1 MKKMNSMT
9 KTAPVS
15 VRLLIWATLPLA
27 SAALMTAC
35 SSSPKDVGNAAQG
48 EGKPANT
55 ASIEAKQLAAEQEA
69 AYVVEIEFSKKSSKL
84 SAASR
89 EKIEALYKTVARP
102 ERLKGVKVIAWA
114 DDEYPSKKERK
125 LSFNST
131 ELAKSRAEAVQ
142 NFLKKRNTNL
152 EFELYNMA
160 KRPGTFSE
168 FVGTADARIK
178 DSLERAGISTTAEK
192 STPKARKTIVM
203 LLMGELAAPS
213 P

>member
-1 MKKMNSMT
+1 MKNMFPSL
-9 KTAPVS
+9 AWPVLVLTS
-15 VRLLIWATLPLA
+15 FLVG
-27 SAALMTAC
+27 C
-35 SSSPKDVGNAAQG
+35 SSTPKDVGNAAQG

-69 AYVVEIEFSKKSSKL
+69 AYVVEIEFKAKSSKL
-84 SAASR
+84 GHGAR
-89 EKIEALYKTVARP
+89 EKIDALYKTVSRP
-102 ERLKGVKVIAWA
+102 ERLKGAKIISWA

-125 LSFNST
+125 LSYNST
-131 ELAKSRAEAVQ
+131 ELAKKRGEAVQ
-142 NFLKKRNTNL
+142 NFLNKRSPNM

-168 FVGTADARIK
+168 FVGSADARIK

-192 STPKARKTIVM
+192 ATPKARKTIVM
-203 LLMGELAAPS
+203 LLMGEMAS